1 VKAGELKERERIISN
16 IYERISDLRSC
27 TKKDNCV
34 EFGELIEEYVFEW
47 ADPNVTAEY
56 ESVTWL
62 DEDIIVPRP
71 TEE

>member
-1 VKAGELKERERIISN
+1 VSLSDYNKGDKALYLSGVRAGELRERERIISN

-47 ADPNVTAEY
+47 TEDKPNE
-56 ESVTWL
+56 
-62 DEDIIVPRP
+62 
-71 TEE
+71 